1 MVAKKVWS
9 WVTVVKSGRSEVK
22 NMKKCGRIS
31 FWVPFVYGSGYRGI
45 VHQIVGKRREKVLRH
60 VYQITTKIGLPRYT
74 FLGLDHIRVY
84 HQPNSCTNKAKI
96 FHPHLH
102 EQFDHPPAQPA
113 INKFDTGFS
122 DVYVRTVR
130 TLHAHYPL
138 SASHRLCNKLACI
151 QNTRA
156 PLRDPF
162 RPHTPHFNKTT
173 GSATMDNLQLVIY
186 LVPKRTS
193 CTLYCT
199 LIQPTKTRH
208 CNIHHQSNSSFTA
221 SPQILTTPHL
231 TQPHGKSKK
240 TGR

>member
-1 MVAKKVWS
+1 M
-9 WVTVVKSGRSEVK
+9 G
-22 NMKKCGRIS
+22 S
-31 FWVPFVYGSGYRGI
+31 FRVRVWVPGYCSSNCWQAPRKSIASCLPNNNKDWITKVYLSRI
-45 VHQIVGKRREKVLRH
+45 KH
-60 VYQITTKIGLPRYT
+60 
-74 FLGLDHIRVY
+74 HIRVY

-130 TLHAHYPL
+130 TLYAHHPL
-138 SASHRLCNKLACI
+138 SASHRLCNINLPVSSRQQTMSTFCEIA
-151 QNTRA
+151 R
-156 PLRDPF
+156 PF
-162 RPHTPHFNKTT
+162 STTETPTPTKEQH
-173 GSATMDNLQLVIY
+173 GQPPSLVIY

-199 LIQPTKTRH
+199 LIQPTKPRH
-208 CNIHHQSNSSFTA
+208 CNIHHQSHSSFTA

-231 TQPHGKSKK
+231 THSDGKSKK